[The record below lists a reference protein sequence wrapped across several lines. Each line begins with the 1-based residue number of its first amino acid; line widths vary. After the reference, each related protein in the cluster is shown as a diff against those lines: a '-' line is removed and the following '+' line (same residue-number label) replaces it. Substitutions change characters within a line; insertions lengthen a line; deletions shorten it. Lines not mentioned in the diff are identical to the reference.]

1 MQKPTSE
8 RQLNWDKA
16 ASRWEALIPTP
27 TRNTCLNLTA
37 TRKIVVLAVPV
48 ASFQAPTSSQ
58 GVSHQHGL
66 TRVRSCLTGRC
77 TCRSP
82 ADNPIQSDLF
92 ILSEKHLK
100 ACTVLTYVFLCLSHT
115 VPIFVFCW
123 PKSSIQK
130 SRAISSATSS
140 PDPQRF

>member
-37 TRKIVVLAVPV
+37 TREIVVLAVPV

-58 GVSHQHGL
+58 GVSHQHRL
-66 TRVRSCLTGRC
+66 TRVRLCLTGRC

-82 ADNPIQSDLF
+82 AHNPIQSDLF

-140 PDPQRF
+140 PDPQHF